1 MNKYFLISTLA
12 ILITGLLNSCKE
24 KQNDT
29 NYKNEITSYSIADS
43 INQTFEK
50 DFEKGHLPG
59 FALSIFTADSIF
71 FMKGYGF
78 SDLENK
84 KPYDENSV
92 QGIASIS
99 KTLIAVSLMKAQ
111 EDGLLDLDEEVNS
124 ILPFKVTNPYHS
136 SSKITLRHL
145 ATHTSSITDDGSYDY
160 AYIFSDDLDKSTFPD
175 VWSKYIEVY
184 NKNQL
189 MEMQEFL
196 YNVFDRKGKWSKKD
210 NFLREKPG
218 TTYEYSNIG
227 AALLAY
233 CNEIKTGVN
242 YKQYS
247 KELILDQL
255 EMRNTTWNYK
265 DVNKENE
272 IKYYNEIYNSVP
284 SYEAITYPDGGL
296 YSTVSDMTKF
306 LQEMMKGYEGN
317 GKILNHHN
325 SYKEMMTNQIPHLD
339 NPTGII
345 WDMDND
351 CCIGHGGNDFG
362 IATMAFF
369 NPKTKI
375 GKVLFTN
382 IALETEELSDHYY
395 NTFNNMFK
403 YDEEIEKASR

>member
-12 ILITGLLNSCKE
+12 ILVSGILNSCKE
-24 KQNDT
+24 KQNNT
-29 NYKNEITSYSIADS
+29 NYKQEITSYSIVDS

-84 KPYDENSV
+84 KPYDENTV

-99 KTLIAVSLMKAQ
+99 KTLIAVSLMNAH
-111 EDGLLDLDEEVNS
+111 EDGLLDLDEDINT
-124 ILPFKVTNPYHS
+124 ILPFKVTNPNHGS
-136 SSKITLRHL
+136 TKITLRQL

-160 AYIFSDDLDKSTFPD
+160 AYIFSEDLDKSIFPE

-184 NKNQL
+184 NKNES

-196 YNVFDRKGKWSKKD
+196 HNVFDEKGKWSKED
-210 NFLREKPG
+210 NFLKERPG
-218 TTYEYSNIG
+218 SKYEYSNIG

-233 CNEIKTGVN
+233 CIELKTGKN

-255 EMRNTTWNYK
+255 EMTRSTWNYK
-265 DVNKENE
+265 DVKKENE

-284 SYEAITYPDGGL
+284 SYEVITYPDGGL

-306 LQEMMKGYEGN
+306 LQEMMKGYEGK
-317 GKILNHHN
+317 GKILNRN
-325 SYKEMMTNQIPHLD
+325 DSYKEMMTNQIPHLES
-339 NPTGII
+339 PTGII

-369 NPKTKI
+369 DPKTKI

-382 IALETEELSDHYY
+382 ISLEKEELADQYY

-403 YDEEIEKASR
+403 YDKEIEKASR